1 MKCERDFERTW
12 CRSSEKT
19 VPSPLRPP
27 VWIPSIGES
36 TSGEE
41 ETKTFLSHPVG
52 STEDDEFLVEG
63 EQKKGKLR
71 KGKRDLGDLPSA
83 RRSGEIA
90 EVQREVF
97 RGERVTEL

>member
-41 ETKTFLSHPVG
+41 ETKTFLSQPVG
-52 STEDDEFLVEG
+52 STEDDEFLVERG
-63 EQKKGKLR
+63 AEEGQATER
-71 KGKRDLGDLPSA
+71 EARLGGL
-83 RRSGEIA
+83 
-90 EVQREVF
+90 
-97 RGERVTEL
+97 TEC